1 MRTHSLIALALL
13 TVAPVAA
20 ADNFAECLLDN
31 LPGVRNRPTTLAA
44 LNLCRGK
51 YPGAFGSVPQGAGR
65 GFFAKF
71 DSGGECTLELGRDIT
86 DQQGAFLVAKACKL
100 LYDEP
105 NPFNDP
111 GYGSLIPYDGPV
123 IHPAKKQPGLFDDL
137 EFAR

>member
-1 MRTHSLIALALL
+1 MRAHSLIALAILS
-13 TVAPVAA
+13 VAPVAVA
-20 ADNFAECLLDN
+20 ENFAECLLDK

-51 YPGAFGSVPQGAGR
+51 YPGTFGSVPQGAGR

-105 NPFNDP
+105 FDP
-111 GYGSLIPYDGPV
+111 TAAFID
-123 IHPAKKQPGLFDDL
+123 KF
-137 EFAR
+137 